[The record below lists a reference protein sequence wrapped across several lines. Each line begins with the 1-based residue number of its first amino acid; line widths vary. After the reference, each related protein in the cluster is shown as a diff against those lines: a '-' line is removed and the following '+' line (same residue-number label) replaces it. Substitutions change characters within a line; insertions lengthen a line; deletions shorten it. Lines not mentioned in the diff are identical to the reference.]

1 LKTLK
6 TLAPLFALTQL
17 LFISCDFNPDET
29 LVKSKNYETADIE
42 RVIGNFTYENIEI
55 ITTNRSDILVEI
67 MSSDEDRIPD
77 ITLSEK
83 TLSIESEV
91 LMSGFQSCSVYVYLP
106 TDFVPTTT
114 KVDTIS
120 GWVRIKDLSTPTLSI
135 TTTSGDITLTNISAN
150 KIDADSTS
158 GTINTTK
165 IETSSLDAETT
176 SGNIKS
182 SELTCDNFSINSTS
196 GDATLNVKNQLTKD
210 SSIRTISGQIKLTV
224 PEDSNFKVYVKSTS
238 GKFRDNIKDS
248 SCHPQDSHTFTYG
261 TGGIEISMTSTSGS
275 ITLN

>member
-1 LKTLK
+1 MKTLK
-6 TLAPLFALTQL
+6 NLAALFAITQL

-29 LVKSKNYETADIE
+29 LVESKNYETNEVE

-120 GWVRIKDLSTPTLSI
+120 GWVRIKGLSTPTLSI
-135 TTTSGDITLTNISAN
+135 TTTSGDITLTNI
-150 KIDADSTS
+150 
-158 GTINTTK
+158 
-165 IETSSLDAETT
+165 
-176 SGNIKS
+176 
-182 SELTCDNFSINSTS
+182 FSQQN
-196 GDATLNVKNQLTKD
+196 
-210 SSIRTISGQIKLTV
+210 
-224 PEDSNFKVYVKSTS
+224 
-238 GKFRDNIKDS
+238 
-248 SCHPQDSHTFTYG
+248 
-261 TGGIEISMTSTSGS
+261 
-275 ITLN
+275 